1 VSFLVK
7 LFAIKGNLVVMNHLY
22 HKLAVASVCT
32 ALSFT
37 LVANK
42 EAKAATITLESTLG
56 FYAADSNRDGRGDWS
71 FDFAAIPSLPINLG
85 VFPGRYTETVEY
97 RPLYEFNIA
106 NLFLTSNT
114 IVTHAIF
121 QVRRDD
127 RFSRLNPNDQVSLFG
142 YKGNGKDDASDF
154 QAGTYLSNSKGL
166 HFFRFDVTPFVNVI
180 VNNNDA
186 FAGFGLR
193 AEGFRGD
200 LDTKASLII
209 ETADVAEPVPE
220 PTTIFGSVIALG
232 VGGWLKRKK
241 SSQQNKTAL

>member
-1 VSFLVK
+1 
-7 LFAIKGNLVVMNHLY
+7 MNHLY

-42 EAKAATITLESTLG
+42 EAKAATITLGTLG
-56 FYAADSNRDGRGDWS
+56 FHAADRNRDGLGDDS
-71 FDFAAIPSLPINLG
+71 YDYGPLFLSPILLG
-85 VFPGRYTETVEY
+85 VIQGRYTETIEF

-106 NLFLTSNT
+106 NLSLPSNT
-114 IVTHAIF
+114 IVTHATF
-121 QVRRDD
+121 QVRREGT
-127 RFSRLNPNDQVSLFG
+127 FSRPNDPINLFG

-166 HFFRFDVTPFVNVI
+166 DFLKFDVTPFVNVI

-193 AEGFRGD
+193 SERFNGHVGN
-200 LDTKASLII
+200 KASLII
-209 ETADVAEPVPE
+209 ETADVAVPE
-220 PTTIFGSVIALG
+220 PTTIFGSAIGLCL
-232 VGGWLKRKK
+232 GGWLKRKK

>member
-56 FYAADSNRDGRGDWS
+56 FHAADRDRDGRGDS
-71 FDFAAIPSLPINLG
+71 TFDYPFFSPMLLG
-85 VFPGRYTETVEY
+85 VFMGRYTETVEF
-97 RPLYEFNIA
+97 RPLYEFNMT
-106 NLFLTSNT
+106 NLSLPSNT

-127 RFSRLNPNDQVSLFG
+127 RLWRLNPNDQVSLFG

-166 HFFRFDVTPFVNVI
+166 DFFRFDVTPFVNVI

-193 AEGFRGD
+193 AEGFKGHVD
-200 LDTKASLII
+200 NKASLII
-209 ETADVAEPVPE
+209 ETADVAVPE
-220 PTTIFGSVIALG
+220 PTTIFGSAIGLCL
-232 VGGWLKRKK
+232 GGWLKRKK